1 MGELKYIPF
10 EEESEN
16 IKSRVTDYWT
26 ERADSF
32 FVQRQHELNSVKAD
46 RWLGEINAQF
56 AKLECMKNLE
66 IGHGAE
72 IVTNDTAVGHTAE
85 KNMDDLSDGHVPEND
100 MAESGAKIKSLR
112 ILDIG
117 CGSGFFEVLLGREGH
132 EVTGIDLTEEMIVN
146 SKRLIEQNGPYAK
159 PVNALQMDA
168 EKLDFP
174 DESFDVVISRN
185 LTWTLPHPIEAY
197 AEWNRVL
204 KKGGMLLNFDAEYAK
219 GAHNLYTDDNIAHK
233 DISDKLKDECH
244 EIYHMLTI
252 SNLDRPEWDKQVL
265 LQSGFSKVDIDLNFC
280 ERIFAERDEFYIPD
294 RMFMITAV
302 K

>member
-10 EEESEN
+10 EEELEN

-32 FVQRQHELNSVKAD
+32 FLQRQHELNSVKAD
-46 RWLGEINAQF
+46 RWLGEINAQL
-56 AKLECMKNLE
+56 AKKSME
-66 IGHGAE
+66 A
-72 IVTNDTAVGHTAE
+72 
-85 KNMDDLSDGHVPEND
+85 
-100 MAESGAKIKSLR
+100 KSLR

-146 SKRLIEQNGPYAK
+146 SKKLIEQNGPYAK
-159 PVNALQMDA
+159 PVNAIQMDA
-168 EKLDFP
+168 EKLSFA

-185 LTWTLPHPIEAY
+185 LTWTLPHPIESY

-244 EIYHMLTI
+244 AIYHMLTI
-252 SNLDRPEWDKQVL
+252 SNLDRPEWDGQIL
-265 LQSGFSKVDIDLNFC
+265 LQSGFSTVDIDINFC

>member
-32 FVQRQHELNSVKAD
+32 FVQRQHELSSAKAD

-72 IVTNDTAVGHTAE
+72 IVTNDPAVGHVAE
-85 KNMDDLSDGHVPEND
+85 SD
-100 MAESGAKIKSLR
+100 MAENDAKMKSLR

-117 CGSGFFEVLLGREGH
+117 CGSGFFEVLLGREGY
-132 EVTGIDLTEEMIVN
+132 EVTGIDLTEEMVVN
-146 SKRLIEQNGPYAK
+146 SKRLIEQNGPYTN
-159 PVNALQMDA
+159 PVNAIQMDA
-168 EKLDFP
+168 EKLDFL

-197 AEWNRVL
+197 GEWNRVL
-204 KKGGMLLNFDAEYAK
+204 KKGGILLNFDAEYAK

-252 SNLDRPEWDKQVL
+252 SNLDRPEWDRQVL
-265 LQSGFSKVDIDLNFC
+265 LQTGFSRVDIDVNFC
-280 ERIFAERDEFYIPD
+280 DRIFAERDEFYIPD
-294 RMFMITAV
+294 RMFMIVAV

>member
-32 FVQRQHELNSVKAD
+32 FVQRQHELNSAKAD
-46 RWLGEINAQF
+46 RWRGEINAQL
-56 AKLECMKNLE
+56 AKLECMKDSE
-66 IGHGAE
+66 TGHIPENAMKDPAAGQVPE
-72 IVTNDTAVGHTAE
+72 NVMQYPLVRY
-85 KNMDDLSDGHVPEND
+85 SPEND
-100 MAESGAKIKSLR
+100 MAENDAKMKSLR

-159 PVNALQMDA
+159 PVNTLQMDA
-168 EKLDFP
+168 EKLAFA

-244 EIYHMLTI
+244 AIYHMLTI
-252 SNLDRPEWDKQVL
+252 SNLDRPEWDKHVL
-265 LQSGFSKVDIDLNFC
+265 LQSGFSKVDTDLNFC